1 MKMKIVGDSH
11 PTSWER
17 LSRKTGRASRAED
30 RNSHD
35 RARIEPQRELPKAPR
50 RFTPARKCWISRFE
64 KRDPADYTGIRR
76 KNRPKQFQI
85 ENDSRKRDTIPRRTR
100 RKPSFPSS
108 GSRMVQEIPP
118 RGESS
123 HIRILEP
130 GVGVEPT
137 SATFSGV
144 FTAGCYESILQPAA

>member
-100 RKPSFPSS
+100 RKPSWRVYCGLLREYSAARRLSRSAFGGQANPGF
-108 GSRMVQEIPP
+108 GSKPP
-118 RGESS
+118 ASRAQQR
-123 HIRILEP
+123 RI
-130 GVGVEPT
+130 V
-137 SATFSGV
+137 
-144 FTAGCYESILQPAA
+144 